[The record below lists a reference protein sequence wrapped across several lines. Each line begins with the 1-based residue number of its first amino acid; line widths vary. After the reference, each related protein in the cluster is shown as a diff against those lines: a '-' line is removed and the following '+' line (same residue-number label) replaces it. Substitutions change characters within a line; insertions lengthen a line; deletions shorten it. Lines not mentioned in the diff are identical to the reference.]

1 MTRPGKSTE
10 MNYKELSLDKFMI
23 IAALKSPDATD
34 LRSVIHPETLSK
46 LLELEGTSM
55 MFESGIGK
63 GINVSDEALTTLGL
77 TCSSR
82 DECLS
87 KGNVIITPSPLTSS
101 ETNQIQPGASVIG
114 MLNPFYAQDEL
125 KAMAAAKLNAVSM
138 EFIPRITRAQKM
150 DVLSSQAN
158 LAGYAAVLEAAQ
170 HLNSALPMMMTAAGT
185 LKPARVFVIGV
196 GVAGLQAIATAKR
209 LGARVE
215 AFDTRD
221 VVEEQVKS
229 LGAKFVKIDLG
240 ETGQTDQGYA
250 KELTEEQIAK
260 QKELQSLVCARSDI
274 VITTAQ
280 IFGRPAPRII
290 DEATIKQM
298 KSGSVILDMAVET
311 GGNVEGSVVDGVIEI
326 NGVKVVGVSN
336 LSSRVSNHASFAL
349 SNNIINWITD
359 FYDPESGAL
368 NFDFEDEVIQSSVL
382 VFGGEIKN
390 ERFA

>member
-1 MTRPGKSTE
+1 

-23 IAALKSPDATD
+23 IAALKSPETTD
-34 LRSVIHPETLSK
+34 LRSVIHPETLPK
-46 LLELEGTSM
+46 LIELEGSSM
-55 MFESGIGK
+55 MFETGIGK
-63 GINVSDEALTTLGL
+63 GINVSDEALINLGL
-77 TCSSR
+77 TCASR

-87 KGNVIITPSPLTSS
+87 KGNLIITPSPLNSS
-101 ETNQIQPGASVIG
+101 EIDQIESGASVIG

-290 DEATIKQM
+290 DEVTINQM
-298 KSGSVILDMAVET
+298 KPGSVILDMAVET
-311 GGNVEGSVVDGVIEI
+311 GGNVEGSAVDEVIDI

-359 FYDPESGAL
+359 FYDQESGAL

>member
-1 MTRPGKSTE
+1 
-10 MNYKELSLDKFMI
+10 MI
-23 IAALKSPDATD
+23 ISALKSSDPKDI
-34 LRSVIHPETLSK
+34 RSPIHPDTISALVN
-46 LLELEGTSM
+46 LGGDIF
-55 MFESGIGK
+55 FEHGIGE
-63 GINVSDEALTTLGL
+63 GIFTSDKDFENLGLQSTSREECIANSDLVISNQPLSSDEVKTMKSGSTLL
-77 TCSSR
+77 
-82 DECLS
+82 
-87 KGNVIITPSPLTSS
+87 
-101 ETNQIQPGASVIG
+101 G
-114 MLNPFYAQDEL
+114 MVNPFSNQELINCCAQNNINL
-125 KAMAAAKLNAVSM
+125 VSM

-298 KSGSVILDMAVET
+298 KPGSVILDMAVET
-311 GGNVEGSVVDGVIEI
+311 GGNVEGSAIDEVIDI

>member
-1 MTRPGKSTE
+1 

-23 IAALKSPDATD
+23 ISALKSPDATD

-46 LLELEGTSM
+46 LIELEGTSM

-87 KGNVIITPSPLTSS
+87 KGNVIITPSPLTFS
-101 ETNQIQPGASVIG
+101 ETSQIQPGASVIG

-290 DEATIKQM
+290 DEATIKKM
-298 KSGSVILDMAVET
+298 KPGSVVLDMAVET
-311 GGNVEGSVVDGVIEI
+311 GGNVEGSVVDEVIDI
-326 NGVKVVGVSN
+326 NGVKIVGVSN

>member
-1 MTRPGKSTE
+1 

-46 LLELEGTSM
+46 LIELEGTSM

-101 ETNQIQPGASVIG
+101 ETNQIQPGVSVIG

-290 DEATIKQM
+290 DEATIKLM
-298 KSGSVILDMAVET
+298 KPGSVILDMAVET
-311 GGNVEGSVVDGVIEI
+311 GGNVEGSAVDEVIDI

>member
-1 MTRPGKSTE
+1 
-10 MNYKELSLDKFMI
+10 MNYKELSLVKFMI
-23 IAALKSPDATD
+23 IAALKSTDATD

-46 LLELEGTSM
+46 LIELEGTSM

-82 DECLS
+82 DECLT
-87 KGNVIITPSPLTSS
+87 KGNVIITPSPLTSA
-101 ETNQIQPGASVIG
+101 ETNQIQSGASVIG

-290 DEATIKQM
+290 DEATIKLM
-298 KSGSVILDMAVET
+298 KPGSVILDMAVET
-311 GGNVEGSVVDGVIEI
+311 GGNVEGSAVDEVIDI

>member
-1 MTRPGKSTE
+1 

-46 LLELEGTSM
+46 LIELEGTSM

-87 KGNVIITPSPLTSS
+87 KGNIIITPAPLTSS

-290 DEATIKQM
+290 DEATSKQM
-298 KSGSVILDMAVET
+298 KPGSVVLDMAVET
-311 GGNVEGSVVDGVIEI
+311 GGNVEGSVVDEVIDI

-349 SNNIINWITD
+349 SNNIINWIID

>member
-1 MTRPGKSTE
+1 
-10 MNYKELSLDKFMI
+10 MI
-23 IAALKSPDATD
+23 ISALKSPDATD
-34 LRSVIHPETLSK
+34 LRSVIHPETISK
-46 LLELEGTSM
+46 LVELDGVSLI
-55 MFESGIGK
+55 FEAGIGE
-63 GINVSDEALTTLGL
+63 GINASDQDFINLGL
-77 TCSSR
+77 TSASR
-82 DECLS
+82 ESCLT
-87 KGNVIITPSPLTSS
+87 KGNLIITPSPLNLS
-101 ETNQIQPGASVIG
+101 EVGTIQPGTSIIG
-114 MLNPFYAQDEL
+114 MLDPFYAADEL
-125 KAMAAAKLNAVSM
+125 KALAEAKLNAISM

-158 LAGYAAVLEAAQ
+158 LAGYAAVLEASQ

-250 KELTEEQIAK
+250 KELTDEQMTK
-260 QKELQSLVCARSDI
+260 QKELQSLVCERSDI

-280 IFGRPAPRII
+280 IFGRPAPKII
-290 DEATIKQM
+290 DEATITKM
-298 KSGSVILDMAVET
+298 KPGSVILDMAVET
-311 GGNVEGSVVDGVIEI
+311 GGNVEGSMVDEVVEI
-326 NGVKVVGVSN
+326 NGVKIVGVSN

-359 FYDPESGAL
+359 FYNKEL
-368 NFDFEDEVIQSSVL
+368 NAIDFDFEDEVIKSSVL
-382 VFGGEIKN
+382 IHNGEILN
-390 ERFA
+390 ERFV